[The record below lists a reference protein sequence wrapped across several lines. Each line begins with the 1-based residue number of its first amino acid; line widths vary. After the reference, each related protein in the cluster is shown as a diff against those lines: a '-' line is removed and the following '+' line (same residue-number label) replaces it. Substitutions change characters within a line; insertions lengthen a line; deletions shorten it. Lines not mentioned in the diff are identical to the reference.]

1 MVRLSRAYKKKMRSK
16 RKSRKQKGGGCG
28 CAAQMTGG
36 KRRTKRRRKKRTK
49 RVRRTK
55 RKRRKRRK
63 RRRKQKGGNLLMKS
77 STTGFKCDNPKNLG
91 AHFGNPL
98 NSDPFLPDPNNSNKN
113 MKGGGIWNDMKTYWW
128 KGNDALTNT
137 VHRYK
142 GGKPKVSADIMVQPG
157 LNKDKIYMHQNP
169 DLGTIHKNAATEV
182 ADILD

>member
-1 MVRLSRAYKKKMRSK
+1 
-16 RKSRKQKGGGCG
+16 
-28 CAAQMTGG
+28 MTGG

-98 NSDPFLPDPNNSNKN
+98 NSVPFLPDPNNSNKN
-113 MKGGGIWNDMKTYWW
+113 MMGG
-128 KGNDALTNT
+128 
-137 VHRYK
+137 
-142 GGKPKVSADIMVQPG
+142 
-157 LNKDKIYMHQNP
+157 
-169 DLGTIHKNAATEV
+169 
-182 ADILD
+182 